1 MANLLGQNIGAN
13 YRGILNLD
21 ATTINTPLNA
31 TLRAVTDGMGNT
43 SQLFLSTTQVNIGGG
58 SSLGRLVARG
68 DGINVVARFESN
80 SFANILS
87 VRESDH
93 TLLFGVGVG
102 SLFPQIGLQTLNNP
116 TSFATGNGQCFGYK
130 SNFNMDWPTPMHSF
144 YGENQIYNRVTLSN
158 MPAGIAAFNGT
169 FGISNVAAST
179 FDYRML
185 NISYT
190 INNTAASN
198 RNATGIFLNATETG
212 GGLNG
217 MTHNLIDLQVGGVSR
232 FRIQNNAASFVAS
245 ANELSYGSTIR
256 ATDFQ
261 IGSGGSRIIN
271 FSDGVFRI
279 TNNAGNNFNRLQ
291 LGGITNDF
299 PAIKRNGTG
308 IDIRLADDSAWA
320 KLQTGYLVAQS
331 LLIGGNS
338 GYDIRGTLSTISLN
352 FNASTMV
359 VAETFSLTNYGS
371 AIFAIDST
379 TRGVLLPRMT
389 TAQVN
394 DIVSPADGLVVY
406 NTTIGHLC
414 VRVAGVWHKINHSTM

>member
-116 TSFATGNGQCFGYK
+116 TSFATGNGQGFGYK
-130 SNFNMDWPTPMHSF
+130 SNFNMDWPAPMHSF

-158 MPAGIAAFNGT
+158 IPAGIAAFNGT

-198 RNATGIFLNATETG
+198 RNATGIFLNATETA
-212 GGLNG
+212 LNG
-217 MTHNLIDLQVGGVSR
+217 MGHNLMDLGTGGTSFVSR
-232 FRIQNNAASFVAS
+232 FTI
-245 ANELSYGSTIR
+245 ANTGFIR
-256 ATDFQ
+256 
-261 IGSGGSRIIN
+261 
-271 FSDGVFRI
+271 
-279 TNNAGNNFNRLQ
+279 NAGNDISKIMLQ
-291 LGGITNDF
+291 LGGTTSAF
-299 PAIKRNGTG
+299 PAIKRNGTT
-308 IDIRLADDSAWA
+308 IDFRLADDSGSASISANIISGSILTVTQSWA
-320 KLQTGYLVAQS
+320 LTYRSNNG
-331 LLIGGNS
+331 
-338 GYDIRGTLSTISLN
+338 DIWATLSGTGATTKVSSKVLWN
-352 FNASTMV
+352 FDG
-359 VAETFSLTNYGS
+359 LP
-371 AIFAIDST
+371 T
-379 TRGVLLPRMT
+379 TRPATVGDLYVD
-389 TAQVN
+389 TAAN
-394 DIVSPADGLVVY
+394 ILANGDKIVA
-406 NTTIGHLC
+406 I
-414 VRVAGVWHKINHSTM
+414 RV

>member
-58 SSLGRLVARG
+58 SNLGRLVARG

-116 TSFATGNGQCFGYK
+116 TSFATGNGQGFGYK
-130 SNFNMDWPTPMHSF
+130 SNFNMDWPAPMHSF

-158 MPAGIAAFNGT
+158 IPAGIAAFNGT
-169 FGISNVAAST
+169 FGISNIAAST

-198 RNATGIFLNATETG
+198 RNATGIFLNATETA
-212 GGLNG
+212 LNA

-299 PAIKRNGTG
+299 PAIKRNGTT
-308 IDIRLADDSAWA
+308 IDFRLADDSGSASISANIISGSILTVTQSWA
-320 KLQTGYLVAQS
+320 LTYRSNNG
-331 LLIGGNS
+331 
-338 GYDIRGTLSTISLN
+338 DIWATLSGTGATTKVSSKVLWN
-352 FNASTMV
+352 FDG
-359 VAETFSLTNYGS
+359 LP
-371 AIFAIDST
+371 T
-379 TRGVLLPRMT
+379 TRPATVGDLYVD
-389 TAQVN
+389 TAAN
-394 DIVSPADGLVVY
+394 ILANGDKIVA
-406 NTTIGHLC
+406 I
-414 VRVAGVWHKINHSTM
+414 RV